1 MRKLARRLVLLP
13 VLASSAVGP
22 ACGSSK
28 SSQDAGTEV
37 GVLMAAVL
45 VGAIIEGL
53 SDDDRPLFEKA
64 PRWNLLSGRE
74 NVSSDPR
81 LSFVP
86 LDVSEPGDNRIV
98 VVFDVTNGREA
109 PLVLGQD
116 SPVLLD
122 SRDQP
127 VTLLRQPATSIAP
140 GASRKVAYTFQSKK
154 TKGVFD
160 LRIRLS
166 DTTAVGPVVFQKK
179 RP

>member
-1 MRKLARRLVLLP
+1 MRKLARRIVLLP
-13 VLASSAVGP
+13 VLAVSAAPG
-22 ACGSSK
+22 CGGSK
-28 SSQDAGTEV
+28 GSQDAGAEV
-37 GVLMAAVL
+37 GAIVAAVL

-64 PRWNLLSGRE
+64 PRWNMLSGKE

-86 LDVSEPGDNRIV
+86 LDVSEPGENRIV
-98 VVFDVTNGREA
+98 VVFDVTNGREG

-116 SPVLLD
+116 TPVLLD
-122 SRDQP
+122 YRDQP

-140 GASRKVAYTFQSKK
+140 GASKKVAYTFLSKK

-160 LRIRLS
+160 LRIRLA